1 MTSDASLRFWGANI
15 SVELQMMLISLGG
28 LTHLRPTRAN
38 LNKPILAQIS
48 LQLSAASQ
56 PRNSVQ
62 GILGNRPFVAA
73 GGKTEHYGE

>member
-15 SVELQMMLISLGG
+15 SVKLQMMLISLGG

-56 PRNSVQ
+56 PYSVQ

-73 GGKTEHYGE
+73 GGKTEHYVE